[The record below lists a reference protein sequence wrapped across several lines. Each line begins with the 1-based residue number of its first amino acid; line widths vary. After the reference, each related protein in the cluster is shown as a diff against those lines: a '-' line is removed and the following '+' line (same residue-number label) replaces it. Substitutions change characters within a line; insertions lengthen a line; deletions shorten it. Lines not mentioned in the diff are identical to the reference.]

1 MNWTAWR
8 EEFPILADTTYLNS
22 CSLGAL
28 SRRAEQRLRD
38 FRNEWHRYGA
48 SAWYETWMGRLAEL
62 RSRVEAMIGAGDGD
76 IALSASV
83 SAALAVVASG
93 IDYRRPAGGPG
104 PADTAGGGTGAGG
117 AAGSGRLRNRVVV
130 GELDFPTLA
139 YQWMARPDVE
149 VVRVPTGDGATIDL
163 ERWADAVDE
172 RTAVLAT
179 SHVFFTTGAIQD
191 LKALADIA
199 HGAGALLLV
208 DAYQSAGQVPIDV
221 AAADVDIL
229 ITGPLKWLLGGPGLA
244 YTYVRPELRD
254 AIRPTIAGWFG
265 AADQFDFDITSYAP
279 KADGRRFELGTP
291 ALHTVHT
298 ALGGQAIIDELGV
311 PAIRER
317 NAGLTERLIERTQG
331 AGFTVNAA
339 LDADARSAIVMIEHS
354 DPHTAVATLADA
366 GIIVDARPGYV
377 RVSPH
382 FYNTEGEV
390 DRVVDVLAGGRA

>member
-1 MNWTAWR
+1 MNWTDWR

-48 SAWYETWMGRLAEL
+48 SAWYETWMARLADL
-62 RSRVEAMIGAGDGD
+62 RGRVGAMIGAGEDE

-83 SAALAVVASG
+83 SAALAVIASG
-93 IDYRRPAGGPG
+93 VDY
-104 PADTAGGGTGAGG
+104 
-117 AAGSGRLRNRVVV
+117 GRRNRVVV
-130 GELDFPTLA
+130 SDLDFPTLA

-149 VVRVPTGDGATIDL
+149 VVRVPTDNGTTIDL

-191 LKALADIA
+191 LKALAEIA
-199 HGAGALLLV
+199 HEAGALLLV

-221 AAADVDIL
+221 VASHVDVL

-244 YTYVRPELRD
+244 YTWVRPALWNT
-254 AIRPTIAGWFG
+254 IRPTTAGWFG
-265 AADQFDFDITSYAP
+265 AADQFDFDISRYAP
-279 KADGRRFELGTP
+279 KDDARRYELGTP

-298 ALGGQAIIDELGV
+298 ALGGQEIIDEIGV

-317 NAGLTERLIERTQG
+317 NRALTERLIGAARD
-331 AGFTVNAA
+331 AGFTMNVAP
-339 LDADARSAIVMIEHS
+339 DRSARSAIVMIEHAE
-354 DPHTAVATLADA
+354 PHAAVDGLAGA

-382 FYNTEGEV
+382 FYNTEAEI
-390 DRVVDVLAGGRA
+390 DRVVEVLSRLRG